1 MVFAPISAA
10 AHTSSVAGLLCVK
23 WALAG
28 TPRPRDQP
36 TALSLWGGLFLTRR
50 SSDFLT
56 KCRDSD
62 ARGPETA
69 LPFWQF
75 LGRLKGEEPAE
86 ECV

>member
-1 MVFAPISAA
+1 MVFVPISAA

-56 KCRDSD
+56 KCRDSG
-62 ARGPETA
+62 ARGPERRSGTRNGA
-69 LPFWQF
+69 SF
-75 LGRLKGEEPAE
+75 LAVLGAS
-86 ECV
+86 